1 MASDA
6 GRASGPGAILHLR
19 AKAPGPHGMDSKI
32 EISMRRWI
40 VTAAILLILIVVV
53 ARVAD
58 FLP

>member
-1 MASDA
+1 
-6 GRASGPGAILHLR
+6 
-19 AKAPGPHGMDSKI
+19 MDSKI

-53 ARVAD
+53 ARVAH